1 MRGRTIPFI
10 VFQIRNLTLRTL
22 ATALMAV
29 SPFAIA
35 ADADLGRDVAAN
47 CATCHRTDAPRG
59 SAGAIPGLIGRD
71 KNELILA
78 MQEFRDGRRPST
90 VMQQLAKGYTETQIE
105 AAAAYLA
112 RQKPQ

>member
-1 MRGRTIPFI
+1 MHGRTMPFI
-10 VFQIRNLTLRTL
+10 VFQIRSLTLRTL

-29 SPFAIA
+29 PPFAIA
-35 ADADLGRDVAAN
+35 ADANLGRDVAAN
-47 CATCHRTDAPRG
+47 CATCHRTDAR
-59 SAGAIPGLIGRD
+59 SASAIPGLIGRD